1 MSVFTEVLQRFRML
15 AGGARVARL
24 GDDVNAIAHMFMTRP
39 GATGD
44 VRWLFDLPAGQVD
57 DFLKHWARRNNLSED
72 IVRTFGVNAQQ
83 YRALTAGAAGT
94 QPVLVEG
101 GLRAVRVL
109 DDYPAV
115 AHVNFGMVRDGG
127 RVMIDLW
134 FPGAV
139 GGYSGV
145 RASLMTYMRDRI
157 AQLGGQAL
165 SPNLVN
171 MLGGAGQTFRP
182 VAPTLR

>member
-1 MSVFTEVLQRFRML
+1 MSLITEMLQRFRML
-15 AGGARVARL
+15 AGGARVARF
-24 GDDVNAIAHMFMTRP
+24 GEDINAIAHMFTTTRS
-39 GATGD
+39 ATGD
-44 VRWLFDLPAGQVD
+44 VRWLFHLPAGQVD

-72 IVRTFGVNAQQ
+72 IVTTFGVNAQQ
-83 YRALTAGAAGT
+83 YRALTAGTAAA
-94 QPVLVEG
+94 QPTLVEG

-115 AHVNFGMVRDGG
+115 AHVNFGMVRDGE

-145 RASLMTYMRDRI
+145 RANLMSYMMERI
-157 AQLGGQAL
+157 RALGGQAL

-171 MLGGAGQTFRP
+171 LLGGAGQTFRA
-182 VAPTLR
+182 APTLR